1 MVAKA
6 NLAAESEHIL
16 IVTVGL

>member
-16 IVTVGL
+16 IVTFGL